1 MEDLL
6 PRKLAAILYA
16 DVAEYSRLTGE
27 DEDATHRTLR
37 EYFDLISTTIESHG
51 GQVKHYAGDAVLAQF
66 DAVVDA
72 MSTAVAIQSELKTRN
87 KGVPDE
93 HKVQFR
99 IGVNLGDVIE
109 DRGDIYG
116 DGVNIAARLESL
128 ADPGRI
134 CISDAVRAAVGKKL
148 DLDYEDMGEQEVKNI
163 SEPVRTYKIVMAWQK
178 VPAGVGSVTA
188 TLELPDK
195 PSIAVLPFQ
204 NMSGDPEQEF
214 FADGMADEII
224 TALSHY
230 RWFFVISRNSSFTY
244 KGRAVD
250 VTQIGAELGVRYVLE
265 GSVRKAG
272 NRMRMTAQLIDAT
285 SGSHIWAE
293 RYDRELDDIFALQD
307 EITETIVASIEPE
320 LGAFERE
327 RAGRKPPESLDAWG
341 SFHRG
346 LWHFFTYQTRDNLAE
361 AKRQFQRACKL
372 DPGFATAYAE
382 LAWTHIADIHRGFAD
397 DINASLEQ
405 AATAAEKAIA
415 LDVRDPVA
423 HFAAGRVHIFKHAF
437 DSGIAEME
445 TALGLNPNSDRAHY
459 CLGLALL
466 YAGRPDEGIPHI
478 ESSIRLSPRSPIL
491 WAYYDVLGRAFF
503 NLGDYEEAAVYFNK
517 ATQQPNASFL
527 PFVHSAAALGHLGRI
542 DEAQRMLV
550 EGTKRQPD
558 FSADTVQRTVGVYGQ
573 YSGANQIIDGL
584 RKAGLPK

>member
-1 MEDLL
+1 MEDHL

-16 DVAEYSRLTGE
+16 DVAGYSRLTGE
-27 DEDATHRTLR
+27 DEDATHRALS
-37 EYFDLISTTIESHG
+37 EYLDLIASAIESHR
-51 GQVKHYAGDAVLAQF
+51 GQVMHYAGDAVLAKF

-72 MSTAVAIQSELKTRN
+72 MSTAVTIQDELKTRN
-87 KGVPDE
+87 ENVPDSR
-93 HKVQFR
+93 KVQFR

-128 ADPGRI
+128 AKPGGI
-134 CISDAVRAAVGKKL
+134 CISDAVRSAVGKML

-163 SEPVRTYKIVMAWQK
+163 SEPVRAYMVVIAGEK
-178 VPAGVGSVTA
+178 VPAAIGPMNPA
-188 TLELPDK
+188 LELPDK

-214 FADGMADEII
+214 FADGMAEEII

-230 RWFFVISRNSSFTY
+230 RWFFVIARNSSFTY
-244 KGRAVD
+244 KDRAVD
-250 VTQIGAELGVRYVLE
+250 VTKVGKELGVRYVLE

-272 NRMRMTAQLIDAT
+272 NRVRVTAQLIDAMT
-285 SGSHIWAE
+285 GSHIWAE

-307 EITETIVASIEPE
+307 EITETIVSSIEPE

-327 RAGRKPPESLDAWG
+327 LARRKPPENLDAWD
-341 SFHRG
+341 SFQRG
-346 LWHFFTYQTRDNLAE
+346 LWHFFTYQTRDGLAE

-397 DINASLEQ
+397 DPEVSLEQ
-405 AATAAEKAIA
+405 AATAAEQAVA
-415 LDVRDPVA
+415 LDARDPVA
-423 HFAAGRVHIFKHAF
+423 HFAAGRVHIFKHAY

-445 TALGLNPNSDRAHY
+445 TALDLNPNSDRAYY
-459 CLGLALL
+459 CLGLAML
-466 YAGRPDEGIPHI
+466 YAGRPDESIPHL
-478 ESSIRLSPRSPIL
+478 ESAIRLNPRNPIL

-503 NLGDYEEAAVYFNK
+503 NLGNYEEAAEYLKK

-527 PFVHSAAALGHLGRI
+527 PFAHSAATLGHLGRI
-542 DEAQRMLV
+542 DEARRMFA
-550 EGTKRQPD
+550 EGKKRQPD
-558 FSADTVQRTVGVYGQ
+558 FSADTVEGTVGVYGQ
-573 YSGANQIIDGL
+573 YSGADQIINGL
-584 RKAGLPK
+584 RKAGLLE